1 MPSIDTNTISIG
13 TMLKRTEPLSVPKFQ
28 RDFSWETDQIEQFWD
43 DINRAIEER
52 ADSYVRRQVF

>member
-1 MPSIDTNTISIG
+1 
-13 TMLKRTEPLSVPKFQ
+13 MLKRTEPLSVPKFQ